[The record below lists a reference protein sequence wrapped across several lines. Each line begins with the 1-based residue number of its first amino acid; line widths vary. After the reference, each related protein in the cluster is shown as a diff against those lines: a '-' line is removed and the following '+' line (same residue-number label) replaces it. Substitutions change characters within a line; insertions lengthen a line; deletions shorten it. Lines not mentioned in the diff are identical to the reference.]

1 VFPVRNGKILRD
13 RLAEG
18 ETVFG
23 PFMKLA
29 SPQIVEIAGLAG
41 FDFVIL
47 DTEHGPLS
55 FETVENLVRAA
66 EVVDIAPLVRVYDKN
81 PSLIVRGL
89 DVGAQGV
96 LVPHISSVAEA
107 ESLAETA
114 RFAPHGERGVCR
126 YVRAAEFSSLDRYA
140 YFDKA
145 NRNTLVIAMIEGED
159 GIGNLDEILSVSG
172 IDVVFIGPYD
182 LSQSLG
188 IPGQVTDPRVVEKM
202 REVADAVRSRG
213 KVVGTFVDNA
223 EAARRWADLGVQFI
237 SISVDVGLVYNGMRD
252 TVVAL
257 RGEHFED

>member
-1 VFPVRNGKILRD
+1 VTERKLLRN
-13 RLAEG
+13 RLLEG
-18 ETVFG
+18 EIVFG
-23 PFMKLA
+23 PFMKMA
-29 SPQIVEIAGLAG
+29 SPQIVEIAGHAG

-66 EVVDIAPLVRVYDKN
+66 EVVGIAPLVRVYDKN
-81 PSLIVRGL
+81 PSLIVRSL

-96 LVPHISSVAEA
+96 LVPHISSAVEA

-126 YVRAAEFSSLDRYA
+126 YVRAAKFSSLDTYS

-159 GIGNLDEILSVSG
+159 GIANLDEILSVSG
-172 IDVVFIGPYD
+172 IDIVFIGPYD

-188 IPGQVTDPRVVEKM
+188 IPGQVTDVRVVTQM
-202 REVADAVRSRG
+202 GRVADAVRSRG
-213 KVVGTFVDNA
+213 KIVGTFVDNV
-223 EAARRWADLGVQFI
+223 EEARRWADLGIQFI
-237 SISVDVGLVYNGMRD
+237 SISVDVGLVFNGMRD

-257 RGEHFED
+257 RDEQL